1 MASMFLVCTDDAR
14 FAEAALGEARAVL
27 SEQGFPAPA
36 QLALPGWTLLHAGHI
51 IAGPPSLLQRGD
63 DLVAVAGTLVA
74 DGKMGEAALVALL
87 AMDPLALDWNRLGG
101 QFVALVRR
109 KGRTFL
115 FGDYFSAF
123 QLFHDTDDRVFATTF
138 LAAARALPRLSFDAQ
153 GVYELAFNVMPVGDD
168 TVFEQL
174 RTLSPNSVVELTA
187 TGAVRHAVAKPL
199 PDAPS
204 DLPLAEMIVR
214 HRERLRAIVEAH
226 VDALGGNVRAPL
238 SGGLDSR
245 LVLAALRD
253 RGCAPQLYVYG
264 VPGDEDVV
272 IAQAIG
278 AALGFPVEWHDK
290 QQAQIAP
297 DAFAALVDRNF
308 HQFDGLPTFGN
319 IFDNGAHGS
328 AQRARHADGALA
340 VSGGCGEIYRNFFY
354 LPDRR
359 YTAHDIAGTFFARFV
374 ASDAT
379 ARFDAGVFLERIAGK
394 IAAALAPP
402 AATGRLTR
410 NRVEQIYPRIRCRAL
425 FGREISLEARFSP
438 YLMPFLDHRVVAEAM
453 TLPLALKHAGRFEA
467 ALLNAIDPALAAQ
480 PSAYGHDFAGPPSFA
495 HRRSEWLTRIRP
507 VWLRRHSYALRRRLG
522 PMGDE
527 HGGMLTPDY
536 MGRVI
541 DLDFPAMRTFFD
553 MPAITDSAVWRRIA
567 NLEYLAAKLGSRV
580 VG

>member
-1 MASMFLVCTDDAR
+1 MASLFLLRTDDAR
-14 FAEAALGEARAVL
+14 FAETALAQARAVL
-27 SEQGFPAPA
+27 GEQGFPEPA
-36 QLALPGWTLLHAGHI
+36 ELALPGWTLLHAGHI

-63 DLVAVAGTLVA
+63 DCVAVAGTLVA
-74 DGKMGEAALVALL
+74 DGKMGEPALAALL
-87 AMDPLALDWNRLGG
+87 AMDPLALDWDRLGG

-109 KGRTFL
+109 NGRSFL

-123 QLFHDTDDRVFATTF
+123 QLFHDTQDRVFATTF

-168 TVFEQL
+168 TVFDQL
-174 RTLSPNSVVELTA
+174 KTLSPNSVVELTA
-187 TGAVRHAVAKPL
+187 TGTVRHSVAKPL
-199 PDAPS
+199 PAAPS
-204 DLPLAEMIVR
+204 DAPLSERIAR
-214 HRERLRAIVEAH
+214 HRERLLAIVGAH

-253 RGCAPQLYVYG
+253 RGCTPHLYVYG

-278 AALGFPVEWHDK
+278 AALGFPIEWLDK
-290 QQAQIAP
+290 EHGTVPP
-297 DAFAALVDRNF
+297 DAFPELVERNF
-308 HQFDGLPTFGN
+308 RQFDGLPTFGN
-319 IFDNGAHGS
+319 IFDNGSHGA
-328 AQRARHADGALA
+328 AQRH
-340 VSGGCGEIYRNFFY
+340 RNFFY

-359 YTAHDIAGTFFARFV
+359 FTAHDIAQTFFARFTPG
-374 ASDAT
+374 DAT
-379 ARFDAGVFLERIAGK
+379 AGFDPRGFIDAIADK
-394 IAAALAPP
+394 IAASLAPP
-402 AATGRLTR
+402 DATGKLAR

-453 TLPLALKHAGRFEA
+453 TLPMPLKYAGRFEA
-467 ALLNAIDPALAAQ
+467 ALLNAIDPVLATQ
-480 PSAYGHDFAGPPSFA
+480 PSAYGHDFAGPPNLA
-495 HRRSEWLTRIRP
+495 HRRTEWLTRIRP

-527 HGGMLTPDY
+527 HGGTLTPDY

-541 DLDFPAMRTFFD
+541 DLDFPAMRRFFNLS
-553 MPAITDSAVWRRIA
+553 AINDSAVWRRIA